1 MRTKKDLNRDIL
13 DITMTI
19 AEMFPELSKYLGEM
33 PVTISNPPDREIA
46 MNTLKEYY
54 DSLYS
59 FLKNYST
66 YHGGIQKAKI
76 SSPHLNIWQFN

>member
-19 AEMFPELSKYLGEM
+19 EEMFPELSKYLGEM
-33 PVTISNPPDREIA
+33 PVTISNPPNREIA
-46 MNTLKEYY
+46 MTTLKDYY

-59 FLKNYST
+59 FLRNYST
-66 YHGGIQKAKI
+66 YHGGMQNRK
-76 SSPHLNIWQFN
+76 